1 MDQEAQRVLTPGPM
15 ITFPGARKLSS
26 FLVRAKLYPL
36 ERTVACKINRQF
48 NCSKKTVVYLLTCN
62 KCFKEYVWQTVDE
75 FRRRWTINLMIGNSK
90 ALKFAYR
97 NNFSVIFQ
105 WQATV
110 DF

>member
-1 MDQEAQRVLTPGPM
+1 M
-15 ITFPGARKLSS
+15 TFTS
-26 FLVRAKLYPL
+26 
-36 ERTVACKINRQF
+36 TVKQNTCKINRQF

-75 FRRRWTINLMIGNSK
+75 FRRRWTINLMIGNCK

-110 DF
+110 GF